1 MENPF
6 VKVKFVEWYTSTA
19 VDNLMVVD
27 TLDGDGHDAFV
38 GYQQGFWDS
47 AKEWD
52 TRLAEQTKRYIESI
66 SKSEIKINSLE
77 KEVAALKQI
86 LTTSSNP
93 VAWVTKE
100 TAAFFGKLDQFGGEF
115 QYTKTKFFA
124 LDEYVERD
132 YNIPLYLGDNLGE
145 S

>member
-6 VKVKFVEWYTSTA
+6 VKSKFVEWYTSTA

-52 TRLAEQTKRYIESI
+52 TRLAEQTKRYIEST

-77 KEVAALKQI
+77 KEVAALKKI
-86 LTTSSNP
+86 LTTSSTP
-93 VAWVTKE
+93 VAWVTAD
-100 TAAFFGKLDQFGGEF
+100 TAKWFGQTTSAGVF
-115 QYTKTKFFA
+115 QYTKTKFVSI
-124 LDEYVERD
+124 DDITRD
-132 YNIPLYLGDNLGE
+132 FNIPLYLGDTLGE